1 MSILTIHPKDEAQ
14 EKALKAIF
22 EAFSI
27 KYEKELDE
35 TEYLKVSEAN
45 AIALNKSIEQL
56 DADKGVKISF
66 MIYGINIFAVSCR
79 RITVLEK
86 ERK

>member
-35 TEYLKVSEAN
+35 TEYLMASEVN
-45 AIALNKSIEQL
+45 LKSLDESIQQL
-56 DADKGVKISF
+56 EAGKGVR
-66 MIYGINIFAVSCR
+66 VS
-79 RITVLEK
+79 LDDLWK
-86 ERK
+86 

>member
-35 TEYLKVSEAN
+35 TEYLMASEVN
-45 AIALNKSIEQL
+45 QKSLDESIQQL
-56 DADKGVKISF
+56 EAGKGVR
-66 MIYGINIFAVSCR
+66 VS
-79 RITVLEK
+79 LDDLWK
-86 ERK
+86 

>member
-22 EAFSI
+22 DAFSV

-35 TEYLKVSEAN
+35 TEYLMSSEAN
-45 AIALNKSIEQL
+45 RKALDESIQEL
-56 DADKGVKISF
+56 EAGKGVKLS
-66 MIYGINIFAVSCR
+66 
-79 RITVLEK
+79 LDDLWK
-86 ERK
+86 

>member
-27 KYEKELDE
+27 KYEKELDKQE
-35 TEYLKVSEAN
+35 H
-45 AIALNKSIEQL
+45 
-56 DADKGVKISF
+56 
-66 MIYGINIFAVSCR
+66 
-79 RITVLEK
+79 
-86 ERK
+86 

>member
-22 EAFSI
+22 DAFNV

-35 TEYLKVSEAN
+35 TEYLMSSEAN
-45 AIALNKSIEQL
+45 RKVLDESIQQL
-56 DADKGVKISF
+56 EAGKGVKLS
-66 MIYGINIFAVSCR
+66 
-79 RITVLEK
+79 LEDLWK
-86 ERK
+86 

>member
-56 DADKGVKISF
+56 DADKGVKIS
-66 MIYGINIFAVSCR
+66 
-79 RITVLEK
+79 LDDLWK
-86 ERK
+86 